1 MKQKIAIVS
10 LIAASVVAWFLVS
23 PMAYADG
30 EIKCAILPQSICD
43 AANSNNGDV
52 TQSGVYKLLIEVLKV
67 LTALVGVIAVGMF
80 VWAGILYS
88 SGDGNSN
95 RVSQAKTIITNT
107 TFGIVAYGLMYLAL
121 NWLIPGGIFN

>member
-1 MKQKIAIVS
+1 MKHKIEIVS
-10 LIAASVVAWFLVS
+10 LIDVS
-23 PMAYADG
+23 
-30 EIKCAILPQSICD
+30 
-43 AANSNNGDV
+43 
-52 TQSGVYKLLIEVLKV
+52 QSGVYKLLIEVLKV

-107 TFGIVAYGLMYLAL
+107 TLGIVAYGLMYLAL